1 MLKSALLLSSPKIL
15 LSGASSTSSSSTTKI
30 ISSCIISKSNNSYHT
45 SKHTQFTAP
54 SGYEDL
60 KKVDE
65 NEAFPWLEHVVPK
78 RHQDHPYAIASLS
91 FNGLGTAKKPPN
103 PIVFI
108 HDYTTNSKA
117 FSTIARK
124 LNYPYGIVTM
134 DLRARGKTQ
143 VNGLEQLFTTQDQKE
158 KAFLQ
163 NNTSKTGPLNLIT
176 HALDFVRLL
185 TYYGLP
191 RAFVVGH
198 GFGANIAYML
208 MKKNPERISGAV
220 LINGGYPVNKTSMG
234 EVTQL
239 HERIAGTFGA
249 SLETL
254 LTQDAAVKSES
265 IDFKSFVEYS
275 KNQKNDEVRL
285 AALRDLRS
293 IEDFALSLEDLIRL
307 RHPVALIR
315 SEHGLKDGDKKPII
329 DAKVFKSMESTLNT
343 KSAVTING
351 ANHYNMLFEEK
362 YAEQIANTIDRL
374 VVAYD
379 IHRVIEHRFNEVK
392 GEVSVKAEE

>member
-1 MLKSALLLSSPKIL
+1 MLKSGLLRSSSPKTL
-15 LSGASSTSSSSTTKI
+15 LSSSSSTTKI
-30 ISSCIISKSNNSYHT
+30 ISCCINKSNSYHT
-45 SKHTQFTAP
+45 SKHTQALTP
-54 SGYEDL
+54 TGYEDL
-60 KKVDE
+60 KRVDE
-65 NEAFPWLEHVVPK
+65 NVAFPWLEHVVPK

-91 FNGLGTAKKPPN
+91 FNGLGTGKKPPN

-143 VNGLEQLFTTQDQKE
+143 VNGLDQLFTTQDQKE

-208 MKKNPERISGAV
+208 MKKCPERISGAV
-220 LINGGYPVNKTSMG
+220 LINGGYPVNKASMG

-239 HERIAGTFGA
+239 HERISGTFGT

-254 LTQDAAVKSES
+254 LTQDAAVKSDS
-265 IDFKSFVEYS
+265 IDFNSFVEYS
-275 KNQKNDEVRL
+275 KHQKNDEARL

-293 IEDFALSLEDLIRL
+293 IEDFGLSLDDLIRL

-329 DAKVFKSMESTLNT
+329 DAKVFKSMENVLNT
-343 KSAVTING
+343 KTAVTING
-351 ANHYNMLFEEK
+351 ANHYNMLFDEK

-379 IHRVIEHRFNEVK
+379 IHRVIEHRFNEVRGTESVK
-392 GEVSVKAEE
+392 GEESK